1 MKLWAKEVSSES
13 SLLVRVVEPIGVVVR
28 AGILATL
35 DIAGDWMARRA
46 RARGLMSASAAEM
59 RPEIMRESSW
69 GTGHWR

>member
-13 SLLVRVVEPIGVVVR
+13 SLLVRVVEPIGVV
-28 AGILATL
+28 AKASILAAL

-46 RARGLMSASAAEM
+46 RAKGLMSASAAEM